1 MTTQP
6 TMSTD
11 PSRRQVL
18 CGLAV
23 ALLAPGALAVACGGD
38 SGTDTTPGSGNGG
51 TGGGATTSAGAG
63 ATSGSGGGSPSG
75 GLAKLSDVPVGGGL
89 IVTTGPSQVLL
100 VRTGETEVK
109 AYDPRCTHQRFTVD
123 PPRNGVITCQNHGS
137 QFQASDGSVTKGP
150 ATSPLA
156 SIAVKIDGDSIVLA

>member
-63 ATSGSGGGSPSG
+63 ATSGSGSASG